1 MRILNQFYFS
11 QLSIN
16 LLWNYLTK
24 ADPISMIIPHIYN
37 IFFFLGEI
45 IYVLIGLDSYRLDIC
60 LGLLRSGGKNV
71 KSTHFSM

>member
-24 ADPISMIIPHIYN
+24 ADPISMIGQN
-37 IFFFLGEI
+37 WA
-45 IYVLIGLDSYRLDIC
+45 LIQLVDISSSTLDDDL
-60 LGLLRSGGKNV
+60 
-71 KSTHFSM
+71 